1 MTMTTFE
8 LERHDA
14 IAVLPRTEDAPTT
27 APAAGA
33 LEGVVADIDTLETLV
48 EDWHRLEADAVEG
61 NIYFTAD
68 MLMPAIRHM
77 GHGKVRVA
85 LAFRPAEGDR
95 PRRLVGLMPVAVSRR
110 RYGPLPAPAI
120 VWRHPYLMVGA
131 PLLDR
136 FCHVEALKTLLD
148 AAAGMTRLGTLVMP
162 YLRRNGPVY
171 KALKAMADRG
181 ERRLEDTAVFDRAM
195 IATDLPGR
203 EYLDAMISRSR
214 WKTYHRYRRRLEDE
228 GKLTFHHHQTMREFV
243 PAFEEFLALEASGWK
258 GRSGTAIAELPDDQ
272 AFFAAALPVL
282 AARKAARLY
291 ALRLNGKPIAMM
303 LAILNKREL
312 YAWKMAFDEA
322 YAARSPGVL
331 MMIDATRHMIDDPAV
346 GRVDSLADPGHAMI
360 ESLWGEKVAM
370 SHTMV
375 SLKGGDARFA
385 VAMVLERARE
395 RLRLSVRALKAKL
408 KC

>member
-8 LERHDA
+8 LERHGA
-14 IAVLPRTEDAPTT
+14 ITILPRKEDVPKSALT
-27 APAAGA
+27 AGA
-33 LEGVVADIDTLETLV
+33 LQGVIADIDTLASLI
-48 EDWHRLEADAVEG
+48 EDWHRLEANAVEG

-77 GHGKVRVA
+77 GRDQVRVA
-85 LAFRPAEGDR
+85 LAFRQTDGEQ
-95 PRRLVGLMPVAVSRR
+95 PRRLVGLMPIAVSRR

-120 VWRHPYLMVGA
+120 VWRHSYLMVGA

-136 FCHVEALKTLLD
+136 SCHVEALKTLLD
-148 AAAGMTRLGTLVMP
+148 TAAGMTRLGTLVMP

-171 KALKAMADRG
+171 QALQSMADRG
-181 ERRLEDTAVFDRAM
+181 ERRLEDIEAFERAM
-195 IATDLPGR
+195 ISTDLSGP
-203 EYLDAMISRSR
+203 EYLNAMISGSR
-214 WKTYHRYRRRLEDE
+214 QKTYRRFRRRLEDE
-228 GKLTFHHHQTMREFV
+228 GELTFHHHQTIREFV

-272 AFFAAALPVL
+272 AFFAATLPVL

-303 LAILNKREL
+303 LAILQKRDL

-346 GRVDSLADPGHAMI
+346 
-360 ESLWGEKVAM
+360 
-370 SHTMV
+370 
-375 SLKGGDARFA
+375 
-385 VAMVLERARE
+385 
-395 RLRLSVRALKAKL
+395 
-408 KC
+408 